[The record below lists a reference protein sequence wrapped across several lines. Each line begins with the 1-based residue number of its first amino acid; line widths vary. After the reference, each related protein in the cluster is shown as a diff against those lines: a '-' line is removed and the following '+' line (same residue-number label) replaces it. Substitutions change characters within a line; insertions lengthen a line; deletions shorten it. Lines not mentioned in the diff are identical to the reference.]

1 MVGEPGTLQPCDGQ
15 AEEGDRRPGVEDP
28 ADPGNGPQQAHQSAD
43 QPERRAGKQ
52 EGAAAERVGDEVG
65 AILLDA
71 ELGSVRTLAMNGIRM
86 ATTLRGVR
94 RT

>member
-52 EGAAAERVGDEVG
+52 EGAAAE
-65 AILLDA
+65 
-71 ELGSVRTLAMNGIRM
+71 LGSVRTLAMNGIRM